1 MKACL
6 KCKYLTEKDRCPI
19 CNSEVSENWRG
30 LLIVLDPLKSEI
42 AKKVKIDIKGKYAL
56 SVK

>member
-6 KCKYLTEKDRCPI
+6 KCKYLTEEDRCPI

-30 LLIVLDPLKSEI
+30 LLIVLNPLKSEV
-42 AKKVKIDIKGKYAL
+42 AKKVKIDMKGRFAL
-56 SVK
+56 TVK